1 MFSCGVNNFV
11 HFNFLALKLEKW
23 PVPNMIK
30 RFPKGF
36 GMKII
41 FGYLDL
47 LRNIFK
53 FFGYGEEI
61 ELRGKN

>member
-1 MFSCGVNNFV
+1 
-11 HFNFLALKLEKW
+11 
-23 PVPNMIK
+23 MIK

-47 LRNIFK
+47 LRNISN
-53 FFGYGEEI
+53 FFGCGEDDFGNI
-61 ELRGKN
+61 STVSTKRVLLDRGHQKI